1 MATVGFTYQDFLVGF
16 LLAILDYRQVH
27 LIFLRI
33 KCFEAFRRLEY
44 LAFGRGRDHD
54 GISSRTVPFDGGYR
68 RRRGARG
75 CGGALGGQHR
85 RLRAVCLR
93 RAGGTASRGHRG
105 GRLLARGRLICAR

>member
-1 MATVGFTYQDFLVGF
+1 MVYPAGP
-16 LLAILDYRQVH
+16 
-27 LIFLRI
+27 
-33 KCFEAFRRLEY
+33 
-44 LAFGRGRDHD
+44 
-54 GISSRTVPFDGGYR
+54 VPFDGGYR

-93 RAGGTASRGHRG
+93 RAGGAGRLRRRRRSGGSLNRFGTASRGHRG